1 MKDVPRSSDRDAGK
15 DFPALIASMPVT
27 AEHRRIAIGVVVVLS
42 VVFAFILPYA
52 RMPGG
57 RLDSFIP
64 VIQTVVCFADLITA
78 VFLFA
83 QYSIQPQRALLAL
96 ASGYI
101 CSGLFAFLQTL
112 DFPGS
117 YTANGLISGRPGG
130 AAWFFSLWHITFP
143 LAVIAYALMKDTS
156 ETARSPLDVE
166 PRRTIAITVACVL
179 AVTATLTWAV
189 AADHLPSMFFDLT
202 RQTPFAQYLSG
213 GMWVLTAIAIVLL
226 FLRMRTILDLWVT
239 VTLIVSLPD
248 LALSFLYPVVRY
260 SVGWYAARGYAL
272 IASCT
277 VLVVLLVETTRLYAR
292 LASAII
298 LLRRERADRRMSVD
312 MATAAI
318 AHEIAQPLSAVS
330 LGCAAALRWLKG
342 NPPDL
347 EKARTNVIAAANS
360 SDRAAEIIASTRE
373 MFKTSPHHRTMID
386 LNGVARQVLGMLEHD
401 LHENGVS
408 VSVELQEGL
417 PTVMADR
424 VQLQQVVLNLIKN
437 AIDAMCAGPTSAR
450 HLGVMTTNGGN
461 SVSLFVQDSGPGID
475 PGDEARIFDPFFTT
489 KSSGMGLGLSICRMI
504 AEAHGGE
511 LRLAR
516 KGSIGCTFEIALPE

>member
-1 MKDVPRSSDRDAGK
+1 
-15 DFPALIASMPVT
+15 MPVT
-27 AEHRRIAIGVVVVLS
+27 AEHRRIALGVVIVLS
-42 VVFAFILPYA
+42 VVFALILPFA

-64 VIQTVVCFADLITA
+64 VVQTVLCFADLVTA

-83 QYSIQPQRALLAL
+83 QYSIQPQRALLVL

-101 CSGLFAFLQTL
+101 CSGLFAFFQTL
-112 DFPGS
+112 DFPGA

-130 AAWFFSLWHITFP
+130 AAWFFSLWHIAFP
-143 LAVIAYALMKDTS
+143 LAVIAYALMKDGN
-156 ETARSPLDVE
+156 EPARPPRHVE
-166 PRRTIAITVACVL
+166 PRRTIALTIACVL
-179 AVTATLTWAV
+179 ALTVALTWAV
-189 AADHLPSMFFDLT
+189 AKEYLPSMFFDLT

-213 GMWVLTAIAIVLL
+213 GMGVLTLIAIVLL
-226 FLRMRTILDLWVT
+226 IVRMRTILDLWVT

-260 SVGWYAARGYAL
+260 SVGWYAARSYAL
-272 IASCT
+272 IASCM

-298 LLRRERADRRMSVD
+298 LLRRERADRLMSVD
-312 MATAAI
+312 VATAAI
-318 AHEIAQPLSAVS
+318 AHEIAQPLSGVS
-330 LGCAAALRWLKG
+330 LGCAAALNWLKRT
-342 NPPDL
+342 PPDL
-347 EKARTNVIAAANS
+347 EKARANLMAAVDS

-373 MFKTSPHHRTMID
+373 MFKTSPHNRTMID

-424 VQLQQVVLNLIKN
+424 VQLQQVLLNLIKN
-437 AIDAMCAGPTSAR
+437 AIDAMRAIPTNTKKLA
-450 HLGVMTTNGGN
+450 VMTANGGN

-489 KSSGMGLGLSICRMI
+489 KSSGMGLGLSICRLI

-511 LRLAR
+511 LQLAR
-516 KGSIGCTFEIALPE
+516 KGSVGCTFEVSLPSAASAEAISGR